1 MTGCPENKLVQSLQ
15 AMDLTNIQIVVLTE
29 TKITSEA
36 YPNAFGYKIKD
47 STAAF
52 HYIGGVALA
61 WQPNHPLFTI
71 ESETL
76 HGPNVIRAELVSG
89 GMWRLIIRAYVAPSK
104 TSLETMQHVAARQ
117 RCPDLPVII
126 LGDFNVD
133 LRRIPIQATGN
144 TRATTLYAA
153 IANLGVDDISSQ
165 VRQKYLRLDLPQTG

>member
-15 AMDLTNIQIVVLTE
+15 AMDLTNIQIVLLTE

-36 YPNAFGYKIKD
+36 YPKDAFSYKIKA

-89 GMWRLIIRAYVAPSK
+89 GTWRLIIGAYVAPSE
-104 TSLETMQHVAARQ
+104 TSLETMQHVVAACQWR
-117 RCPDLPVII
+117 PDLPVII
-126 LGDFNVD
+126 L
-133 LRRIPIQATGN
+133 
-144 TRATTLYAA
+144 
-153 IANLGVDDISSQ
+153 
-165 VRQKYLRLDLPQTG
+165 